1 MISEVKTDKH
11 IERRIIIGMIVS
23 TDYLSRI
30 RKLWNPQF
38 FTSEAARILSTWCIE
53 YFDKYGKAPQN
64 DIDDIF
70 CDRLTIIKYQKMW
83 LNYLMT
89 FYCPV

>member
-38 FTSEAARILSTWCIE
+38 FTSEAARILSTW
-53 YFDKYGKAPQN
+53 
-64 DIDDIF
+64 
-70 CDRLTIIKYQKMW
+70 
-83 LNYLMT
+83 
-89 FYCPV
+89 

>member
-70 CDRLTIIKYQKMW
+70 CDKVNNNKIPEDVAELFNDI
-83 LNYLMT
+83 
-89 FYCPV
+89 YCPV